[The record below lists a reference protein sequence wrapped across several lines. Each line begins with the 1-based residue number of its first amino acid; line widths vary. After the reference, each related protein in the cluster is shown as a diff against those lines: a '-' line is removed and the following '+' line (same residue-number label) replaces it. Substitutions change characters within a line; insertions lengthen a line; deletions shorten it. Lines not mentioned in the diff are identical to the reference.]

1 MLNRNLHEKYSPMYH
16 LGALGS
22 GGLAISFFLYLNF
35 LLPHETGIISFDQ
48 LWPIVSGPPSN
59 KAVWVSLCL
68 AVVLALLAL
77 HFALMAWNTR
87 EFHLFKKTEA
97 YAKLRNSSGEISL
110 MVVPLTMAMT
120 VNACFVG
127 GSLLVPGLW
136 EYIEYLFPVAMLA
149 FLSIGAYA
157 MRILG
162 SYFARMFLH
171 KGYDFEQNNSLAPMI
186 SIFALSM
193 IAVGLAAPVAMS
205 HTRETVAVA
214 LALSSFFATSAALL
228 MFVMLVVGFSTML
241 SHGIRKEAS
250 PSLWLMIP
258 ITTLLGITFM
268 RITHGMGEAFGA
280 HLSPALQFVVLM
292 AIFSIQVL
300 FGMLGFAIMKRL
312 NYFREFVHG
321 DKCHPTT
328 FALVCP
334 GVAFPV
340 FGLFV
345 VKFGLLGNGL
355 FMMWTPAMYL
365 FLLPFLLVQLKTLH
379 ILIKLVSRLQFAR
392 NPHPAQAGAP
402 HLLGT

>member
-1 MLNRNLHEKYSPMYH
+1 MLNKNLLEKYSPMYH

-48 LWPIVSGPPSN
+48 LWPIVSGEPSN
-59 KAVWVSLCL
+59 KAFWVSLCL
-68 AVVLALLAL
+68 ATVLVLLAL
-77 HFALMAWNTR
+77 HFTLMAWNTR
-87 EFHLFKKTEA
+87 EFHYYKKTEA
-97 YAKLRNSSGEISL
+97 YAKLKSSSGEISL

-127 GSLLVPGLW
+127 GSLLIPGLW

-162 SYFARMFLH
+162 NYFTRVFLH

-193 IAVGLAAPVAMS
+193 IAVGLAAPAAMS
-205 HTRETVAVA
+205 HMRVTVAVA

-228 MFVMLVVGFSTML
+228 MFVMLVIGFSTML
-241 SHGIRKEAS
+241 THGIRKEAS

-268 RITHGMGEAFGA
+268 RITHGVGEAFGA
-280 HLSPALQFVVLM
+280 HIDPAIQFVVLM

-300 FGMLGFAIMKRL
+300 FGMLGFVIMRRL

-321 DKCHPTT
+321 DKCHATT

-355 FMMWTPAMYL
+355 IMMWTPEMYL
-365 FLLPFLLVQLKTLH
+365 FLLPFLLVQFLTLKTLA
-379 ILIKLVSRLQFAR
+379 KLVRRLQFV
-392 NPHPAQAGAP
+392 PSPAPSDLRLQGAQ
-402 HLLGT
+402 GT

>member
-1 MLNRNLHEKYSPMYH
+1 MLNKNLLEKYSPMYH

-48 LWPIVSGPPSN
+48 LWPILTGAPSL
-59 KAVWVSLCL
+59 KALWVGLCL
-68 AVVLALLAL
+68 AIVLGLLAL
-77 HFALMAWNTR
+77 HFALMYWNTR
-87 EFHLFKKTEA
+87 EFGLYKKTEA
-97 YAKLRNSSGEISL
+97 YAKLRNSSSEISL

-127 GSLLVPGLW
+127 GSLLIPGLW
-136 EYIEYLFPVAMLA
+136 EYIEYLFPFAMLA
-149 FLSIGAYA
+149 FLAIGIYA

-162 SYFARMFLH
+162 DYFVRMFMH

-214 LALSSFFATSAALL
+214 FALSSFFATSAALL
-228 MFVMLVVGFSTML
+228 MLVMLVIGFSTML
-241 SHGIRKEAS
+241 THGIRKEAA

-268 RITHGMGEAFGA
+268 RIEHGMGETFGA
-280 HLSPALQFVVLM
+280 DISPAIQFVVLM
-292 AIFSIQVL
+292 AIFSIQML
-300 FGMLGFAIMKRL
+300 FGMLGFAIMKSM
-312 NYFREFVHG
+312 NYFQEFIHG
-321 DKCHPTT
+321 DKCHATT

-345 VKFGLLGNGL
+345 VKFGLMGNGL
-355 FMMWTPAMYL
+355 FQMWTPAMYL
-365 FLLPFLLVQLKTLH
+365 FLLPFLLIQFKTLQV
-379 ILIKLVSRLQFAR
+379 LIKLVRRLQFTAVPVSAR
-392 NPHPAQAGAP
+392 TP
-402 HLLGT
+402 HLQGT